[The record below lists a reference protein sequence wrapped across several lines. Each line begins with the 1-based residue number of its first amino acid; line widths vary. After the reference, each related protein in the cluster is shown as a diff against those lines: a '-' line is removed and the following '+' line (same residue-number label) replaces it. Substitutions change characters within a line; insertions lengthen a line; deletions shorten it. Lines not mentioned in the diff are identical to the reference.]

1 MRDTTAVKL
10 QLLAPDLLRG
20 KIPNPCP
27 ISAQRALA
35 ILRILQDG
43 EWHTAK
49 EISLATGIGAK
60 YACDILRTCQNAWG
74 LASHQRNGW
83 MLIKKNSVIIV

>member
-1 MRDTTAVKL
+1 MRDTSTNKL
-10 QLLAPDLLRG
+10 ALLAPDLLQG

-27 ISAQRALA
+27 VSAQRAIA
-35 ILRILQDG
+35 ILKILQDG
-43 EWHTAK
+43 EWHTAR

-60 YACDILRTCQNAWG
+60 YARDILRTCQNAWG

-83 MLIKKNSVIIV
+83 MLVGKDSVVIV